1 MWRLLSKRFYCKI
14 ATKANEKPLKLDF
27 KQLTHPT
34 KVPQTPVDTPFPDNS
49 SASPIEIDTKTIQL
63 LERLSLVDLDS
74 ERALATLKSSIQFAD
89 KIAHI
94 RTDHVR
100 PLYTVLEKQQL
111 QLRNDQVTEGDCR
124 RQVLRNA
131 KVTDEDYYV
140 SPPGNIPL
148 EQ

>member
-1 MWRLLSKRFYCKI
+1 MLRLLNKRFYCKF
-14 ATKANEKPLKLDF
+14 ATKTKVKSDKLNF

-34 KVPQTPVDTPFPDNS
+34 KVPQTPLKTAFPDT
-49 SASPIEIDTKTIQL
+49 SANKIELDPKSIQL

-74 ERALATLKSSIQFAD
+74 DRALETLQSSIQFAD
-89 KIAHI
+89 KIIHI
-94 RTDHVR
+94 QTDKVR
-100 PLYTVLEKQQL
+100 PLYTVLELQQL

-124 RQVLRNA
+124 AKVLSNA
-131 KVTDEDYYV
+131 KVTDEDYFI